1 MTMSES
7 SGSERRPAKYGDL
20 DLGRVHT
27 AQTVD
32 AFLEMLNLSNLGET
46 FRRANVTSVDHLL
59 RLVPGDLDT
68 MGIRLAG
75 VRVRLQKGLCLL
87 REQQQPE
94 PSVAASPAGSG
105 ARGDVP
111 GASVDVTMSPAD
123 SSHGTGETVKFNS
136 TSSLY
141 IDSTISNPDMAQA
154 RRALASPSSPVVPAS
169 PSGPL
174 RHHGRACRRLS
185 PRQICFCVSLLVHD
199 LIQEAEA
206 GRHEMSLGMSSG
218 EQDPFSLFQPRDIFA
233 LPGKRSREE
242 FETNAPVELEIP
254 TDHDIRLSIQ
264 AIHRLS
270 RFRRGSAPSPSHPAR
285 PPTLKR
291 ASNRTAP
298 PPVALIAL
306 TLPPAP
312 SIHFRG
318 SPGVLVVAMIYIER
332 LRRRVGAELLASTWQ
347 PTLLI
352 AIIVAQ
358 KVWEDKRYMN
368 VDFTTLCPALTY
380 AALGPAQTVSTSR
393 SHAPKY
399 RLVVVPATPHA
410 VAPPVPEQAAAAQ
423 PHRGAVPAAPRLQ
436 RLRLRRRLHRVV
448 LQAVRPVRAQLGA
461 AQAARR
467 LRGRLPRD
475 LLRPA
480 LDPLARR
487 HARQVG
493 PGRRR
498 RRAAHPPLAR
508 GRQQRRLSAA
518 AATRRAHA
526 VCLYAPRASPRLAEA
541 PRRAGPVRSLP
552 LGKAPHAILCPAR
565 HGHV

>member
-1 MTMSES
+1 MSES

-141 IDSTISNPDMAQA
+141 IDSTISNPDMAQ
-154 RRALASPSSPVVPAS
+154 
-169 PSGPL
+169 
-174 RHHGRACRRLS
+174 
-185 PRQICFCVSLLVHD
+185 ICFCVSLLVHD

-270 RFRRGSAPSPSHPAR
+270 RF
-285 PPTLKR
+285 
-291 ASNRTAP
+291 
-298 PPVALIAL
+298 
-306 TLPPAP
+306 
-312 SIHFRG
+312 

-368 VDFTTLCPALTY
+368 VDFTTLCPALTLQQLNHIEVQFLQLLDY
-380 AALGPAQTVSTSR
+380 NVCVSAAVYTEWYFKLCDLCERNSVRLKPLGASEAAYLEICSDLLSTRWHGDMLAKSGPAVVGAGLPTPRSR
-393 SHAPKY
+393 A
-399 RLVVVPATPHA
+399 VVNN
-410 VAPPVPEQAAAAQ
+410 
-423 PHRGAVPAAPRLQ
+423 
-436 RLRLRRRLHRVV
+436 
-448 LQAVRPVRAQLGA
+448 
-461 AQAARR
+461 
-467 LRGRLPRD
+467 
-475 LLRPA
+475 
-480 LDPLARR
+480 
-487 HARQVG
+487 VG
-493 PGRRR
+493 
-498 RRAAHPPLAR
+498 
-508 GRQQRRLSAA
+508 
-518 AATRRAHA
+518 
-526 VCLYAPRASPRLAEA
+526 
-541 PRRAGPVRSLP
+541 
-552 LGKAPHAILCPAR
+552 
-565 HGHV
+565 